1 SASPP
6 AFSIWQALP
15 VMEKETSAFQH
26 LAAQNVVRHP
36 EQRPGL
42 DVLNMVRAGNRE
54 AFAIQ
59 SVGALAATPCG
70 KCARGH
76 GPWVGCVVAEGYL
89 SGSCA
94 NCHFQAGGTSC
105 TLRGKLSFIF
115 IALR

>member
-1 SASPP
+1 
-6 AFSIWQALP
+6 
-15 VMEKETSAFQH
+15 MEKETSAFQC
-26 LAAQNVVRHP
+26 LAAQNVVHHP

-54 AFAIQ
+54 AFAVQ

-70 KCARGH
+70 KCARGR

-94 NCHFQAGGTSC
+94 NCHFQAGGLAVRYMVSFH
-105 TLRGKLSFIF
+105 LFSLLSDSFRNYQGVSRF
-115 IALR
+115 LVS